1 MNNMNTAKLIK
12 QTEKAIFVE
21 FCCFLI
27 DDTALRMKTWL
38 PKSQLKDINELEDGK
53 ISFET
58 KGDWLIGAKVRD
70 YAKYLRDN
78 GYELGQGLR
87 ELLAIGNNNDI
98 EYCFA

>member
-1 MNNMNTAKLIK
+1 MNTAKLIK

-21 FCCFLI
+21 FRCFLI
-27 DDTALRMKTWL
+27 DDSTLRIKTWL
-38 PKSQLKDINELEDGK
+38 PKSQLKDINELEGGK

-58 KGDWLIGAKVRD
+58 KGNWLLGAKVRD

-78 GYELGQGLR
+78 DYKLGEGLR
-87 ELLAIGNNNDI
+87 ELLAIGHNDDI